1 MFSSLSC
8 LLPGVTTL
16 HAIHVFLLAN
26 QCLKRIPTQVWNHPS
41 LCSHLLSGVLS
52 CKDLLPRFP
61 KFQIWFPYFCDIFLL
76 HLGCPPWDMVQRV
89 LLDRMSEQP
98 GLFHVFPS
106 SRRLPFLL
114 FVFLCL
120 KTVVYVLSTFLVIY
134 DRKASSVAVIPLEP
148 EAEFYHMHFT
158 R

>member
-1 MFSSLSC
+1 MTKLNENLSQSSTSSGNCSAPLVVCYLVSRRFTLSMCISLS
-8 LLPGVTTL
+8 
-16 HAIHVFLLAN
+16 N

-41 LCSHLLSGVLS
+41 LCSHLLSGVLA

-61 KFQIWFPYFCDIFLL
+61 KFQIRFPYLCDIFLL
-76 HLGCPPWDMVQRV
+76 HVGCPPWDMVQRV

-114 FVFLCL
+114 FVFLSENSCL
-120 KTVVYVLSTFLVIY
+120 CFI
-134 DRKASSVAVIPLEP
+134 
-148 EAEFYHMHFT
+148 HFPSYL
-158 R
+158 